1 MPSVGMRRSTR
12 IFVPKSVVKDADM
25 ARVLRSGKRLGAT
38 EAEADKGKED
48 WIGIL
53 GNSGDDVAYC
63 KNYEWKKLVPE
74 RDDIDDDTVLGFIT
88 GSKGLKGLKNRAA
101 SNKGLKDRVASKIDV
116 AGEKAK
122 DKGQWV
128 IRYSRKRWR
137 SRWRS
142 LGSSGD
148 VIDFNPRSKEDR
160 MCGKK
165 YFRKRRKVV
174 VGSSLKKGVT
184 ALSRSR
190 FVCKALVNVVVE
202 QSCSSTSGFARF
214 LVSVLNSIRSSLA
227 VDLSMLAGFLCSQ
240 PIVEVF
246 SRHGIHF
253 LPDLSHKNSLNSILH
268 CGTCLIF
275 GSWQY
280 IPSLSLEFSVAPL
293 LFMRLHFGIWVRS
306 LYLSRVLEEYLIG
319 VGKQLHEGTACANSP
334 PAITYDEDNSGG
346 SPSASGNSLKG
357 SALATGFVNSPVNTR
372 NFQKKRSAIRSR
384 RARHP
389 SCMGLQ
395 GAVLVSNANSLFK
408 FKVSDDEE
416 LSADW
421 SKSSNGLGSLSTP
434 TPNTKRRRIAQNSFC
449 EKDLKSTLVE
459 LKQNVDSLSCDAN
472 ILVTKSDRCYRIEG
486 AKVGLECL
494 GSEEWCLAVKVQ
506 DSTRYK
512 YKALDLMK
520 PSTTNR
526 VTHAMIWTG
535 ENGWKLEVSDR
546 RDWVIFKELY
556 KECADRN
563 SRAPS
568 STLPVPGVR
577 DVESYEDFEFLPFV
591 RPESYISMPDD
602 VQIALTRKTANY
614 DLDSGDE
621 EWLEKLNK
629 DISDGKLGACVSA
642 EKLEEMVDEFE
653 KAAYTCPDVVSDENK
668 ALSIFPEPNGSDIIA
683 AVYQY
688 WSTKRKQRRAPLLR
702 AFQDLPTRKP
712 PLAQDSVNRKKR
724 SLKQQSSQSAR
735 TNQRISTPAV
745 TVETEQETLKKI
757 QEAKDSLKLSVEVA
771 VQKRKRAQ
779 ALMSNADL
787 AAYWA
792 TMAVRI
798 AESAELAELPDAPS
812 SLILD

>member
-25 ARVLRSGKRLGAT
+25 ARVLRSGKRLAAT
-38 EAEADKGKED
+38 EANKGKAGGED

-53 GNSGDDVAYC
+53 RNSGDDVAYC
-63 KNYEWKKLVPE
+63 KNYGRKKIVPE
-74 RDDIDDDTVLGFIT
+74 HEDIDDDTVLGLIT
-88 GSKGLKGLKNRAA
+88 GSKGLKKR
-101 SNKGLKDRVASKIDV
+101 ASKIDM

-122 DKGQWV
+122 AKAKWGRV
-128 IRYSRKRWR
+128 ILYTRKRRR
-137 SRWRS
+137 SS
-142 LGSSGD
+142 SSSGD
-148 VIDFNPRSKEDR
+148 VINSNLKSRERVLEDR

-174 VGSSLKKGVT
+174 AGSSLNGVT

-202 QSCSSTSGFARF
+202 QSCSSASKFARF
-214 LVSVLNSIRSSLA
+214 LVSVLNSIRSSMG
-227 VDLSMLAGFLCSQ
+227 VDLSGLAAFLCSER
-240 PIVEVF
+240 IAGVF

-253 LPDLSHKNSLNSILH
+253 LPDLHQNNSVNNSLP

-275 GSWQY
+275 GSRQF
-280 IPSLSLEFSVAPL
+280 IPSLSMEFSVAPL

-306 LYLSRVLEEYLIG
+306 LYISHVLEEYLIG
-319 VGKQLHEGTACANSP
+319 VGKERHEGTACVNSP
-334 PAITYDEDNSGG
+334 PAITYDKDYSGV
-346 SPSASGNSLKG
+346 SPLASGNSLKR
-357 SALATGFVNSPVNTR
+357 SAVATGFVNTLVNTR

-384 RARHP
+384 RARNP
-389 SCMGLQ
+389 SSLGLH
-395 GAVLVSNANSLFK
+395 GAVLVSNANNLFK
-408 FKVSDDEE
+408 VKVTDDEE
-416 LSADW
+416 LITDW
-421 SKSSNGLGSLSTP
+421 SKSGNGLGSLSTP
-434 TPNTKRRRIAQNSFC
+434 APNSKRRRIAQNSPC

-472 ILVTKSDRCYRIEG
+472 ILVIESDRCYRIEG
-486 AKVGLECL
+486 AKVGLEYL
-494 GSEEWCLAVKVQ
+494 GSEEWCVAVKVH

-568 STLPVPGVR
+568 SKTVHVPVVR
-577 DVESYEDFEFLPFV
+577 ELESYEDFEFVPFV

-629 DISDGKLGACVSA
+629 DISDGKLGASNHVSA
-642 EKLEEMVDEFE
+642 EKLEEMVDVFE

-668 ALSIFPEPNGSDIIA
+668 ALSIFPDQNGSGIIA

-712 PLAQDSVNRKKR
+712 PLAPDSVNRKKR
-724 SLKQQSSQSAR
+724 SSKPQSSQSAK
-735 TNQRISTPAV
+735 TNQRNSTPAV
-745 TVETEQETLKKI
+745 TAETEKETLKKI
-757 QEAKDSLKLSVEVA
+757 QEAKDSLKQSVEVA

-779 ALMSNADL
+779 TLMSNADL

-798 AESAELAELPDAPS
+798 AESAELPESPDAAS
-812 SLILD
+812 SSFILD